1 MNSAISK
8 PHPNI
13 FKLIDLLK
21 EHEQSAAISFEK
33 ANLGQV
39 KSRRTKEDL
48 KDKEIF
54 FLCVVYLLLIF
65 TMIYFYNELKK
76 IEILK
81 LKYETG
87 IIDSMDFLMA
97 VSSFVKDFE

>member
-1 MNSAISK
+1 MNTAISK

-13 FKLIDLLK
+13 FKLTDLLK
-21 EHEQSAAISFEK
+21 EHEQLAAISFEK

-54 FLCVVYLLLIF
+54 FYV
-65 TMIYFYNELKK
+65 
-76 IEILK
+76 
-81 LKYETG
+81 
-87 IIDSMDFLMA
+87 
-97 VSSFVKDFE
+97 

>member
-1 MNSAISK
+1 MFKGFYYNHLRDNKASSVYKCRDNICETYNKKMNSSISK

-21 EHEQSAAISFEK
+21 EHEQLASISFEK

-54 FLCVVYLLLIF
+54 FMCSLI
-65 TMIYFYNELKK
+65 I
-76 IEILK
+76 IE
-81 LKYETG
+81 
-87 IIDSMDFLMA
+87 
-97 VSSFVKDFE
+97 